1 MNNNKI
7 TIWLLSVFL
16 LQVFST
22 QIFAGNE
29 TYTGSSESVIKIM
42 IALTAFLIA
51 FVLWL
56 VLVYAEKNDTEGAG
70 FIQPIKNFVHALT
83 QSTPISEESKILMDH
98 EYDGIRELNNKL
110 PPWFVAL
117 FYGTIIFAVVYMVN
131 YHIIGD
137 GNVMEDEYAAE
148 VKKAKIEQQLHAKSG
163 TMIDEENVT
172 QLTDAASLANG
183 KKIFK
188 KNCVACH
195 GQNGEGLIGPNLT
208 DDYWIHGGGIKNVF
222 HTIKYGVPAKGML
235 SWEAQL
241 SPVQIQEVGSY
252 VLSLRGTNPPNP
264 KAPQG
269 KLWKPENGAN

>member
-1 MNNNKI
+1 MNKNKI
-7 TIWLLSVFL
+7 ITWLMSGFFL
-16 LQVFST
+16 LISST
-22 QIFAGNE
+22 QIFAGNGSD
-29 TYTGSSESVIKIM
+29 TGSLESVIKIM

-56 VLVYAEKNDTEGAG
+56 VLVYAEKNDTEGIG
-70 FIQPIKNFVHALT
+70 FIQPIKKFIHMLT
-83 QSTPISEESKILMDH
+83 QSTPVTEESKILMEH
-98 EYDGIRELNNKL
+98 EFDGIRELNNKL

-117 FYGTIIFAVVYMVN
+117 FYGTIIFAVIYMVN

-148 VKKAKIEQQLHAKSG
+148 VKQAKIEQQLLSKSG
-163 TMIDEENVT
+163 TMIDEETVT
-172 QLTDAASLANG
+172 QLKDAASLANG
-183 KKIFK
+183 KGIFK

-195 GQNGEGLIGPNLT
+195 GQNGEGIIGPNFT

-241 SPVQIQEVGSY
+241 SPVQMQEVGSY

-269 KLWKPENGAN
+269 KLWKHEKTAK